1 MKHMCKRMV
10 ALALALLMTLSVMP
24 ERLNGS
30 AKAAGAYGKVT
41 ADEVFLRK
49 KPNTSADYWFRLS
62 TGYVCEVL
70 DVKTSGQITWY
81 NVNVEHPSPESDRTY
96 IGYIHGD
103 FFTLLTEEEAAEY
116 EKNGA
121 LKEETNAG
129 ESETVPGGNTTPEG
143 EGETPPSADQDS
155 SSAAGNTTA
164 YAGATGQ
171 ITNDG
176 VNFRVSEGGQL
187 IRKLDRGT
195 VVEILSIPAA
205 IDTNHWYKIRYD
217 GDEGYVMSTFMKV
230 VSTGDPNGTPT
241 DPDGES
247 SLHGYVRLVLS
258 SANLR
263 LTPGGTVGA
272 QWENTGEVL
281 RVVDQPVEYRGFIY
295 YPVIFEGNRY
305 YVREDT
311 VQLQATSGSSG
322 STGSSENQQPENVVG
337 YVRTTKSGVNLRL
350 NPAGKVIE
358 QIKKNTVLPVL
369 VKPFKESGY
378 YWYRVQTEDGARG
391 YLRAD
396 CVKECNA
403 DGSDIGSGPVVTDT
417 PVETDPPKPAS
428 YGYVIT
434 VLDKVNLR
442 TKPAG
447 SSQEQIALG
456 VVLPLTGEVITNE
469 GKYEWYPVK
478 AASGKTGVLR
488 GDCVKLCNA
497 DGSDIGEELPPEN
510 TETSQPTES
519 TKPEETDK
527 PTETTPPVSEYG
539 YVMLTKPGVNLR
551 KTAGGDTL
559 TQLDKDTVWPMTG
572 DKVKQNGVYWYPI
585 KAEGRNGFVRE
596 DCCFKL
602 SATQQESYLAGNG
615 VPEEKPEEKVSYVI
629 TILDSVNLRAAATKD
644 STAKFNVP
652 LGTVMAYK
660 QGPVANSNWYKVI
673 YKNTEVW
680 VLGTCVEEMT
690 AAEFEAWLEK
700 NPDNTPQT
708 DVVEGYVKILK
719 DEVNLRKTASGKVLA
734 QLNEKDTV
742 YAYSKTEAK
751 SGYTWYYVKSSQGY
765 GYLRSDCVMECN
777 ADGSNFVPEN
787 TNTPGETGQEA
798 SYTTLKKGSTGTA
811 VKNLVEE
818 LKNQGYY
825 TGEVTS
831 SYTTEVENAVKKFQA
846 ANGLTVDGI
855 AGSKTQHKLFGTV
868 PIGSGDPTNLTMT
881 IYPAEKIDWFTG
893 GIQQLWPKGA
903 NQKVYDVRTGIV
915 WWAHR
920 WSGAYHADI
929 EPLTAADTARLCKIY
944 GVKNAE
950 EIVKKDL
957 WEKRPC
963 LVTIGTRTFACSLYG
978 VPHNPDGDT
987 IPDNDMTGQICLH
1000 FTNSKGHESGKVSSG
1015 HTKATEEAYQNAPN
1029 GQKK

>member
-1 MKHMCKRMV
+1 MKHMVKRLV
-10 ALALALLMTLSVMP
+10 ALALALLMTLSVCP
-24 ERLNGS
+24 EKLSSS
-30 AKAAGAYGKVT
+30 AKAEGAYGKVT

-49 KPNTSADYWFRLS
+49 KASTSADYWFRLEM
-62 TGYVCEVL
+62 GYVCKVL
-70 DVKTSGQITWY
+70 DVKPSGKITWY
-81 NVNVEHPSPESDRTY
+81 NVEVEHPSPESNRTY

-103 FFTLLTEEEAAEY
+103 YFALLTEEEAAEY
-116 EKNGA
+116 EQNGA
-121 LKEETNAG
+121 LQEEGT
-129 ESETVPGGNTTPEG
+129 SG
-143 EGETPPSADQDS
+143 EGETTPEDTTIGGGQEEGSADQGG
-155 SSAAGNTTA
+155 SAADNTTA

-187 IRKLDRGT
+187 IRKLDKGT
-195 VVEILSIPAA
+195 VVEVLSIPAA
-205 IDTNHWYKIRYD
+205 IDTNHWYKVRYD
-217 GDEGYVMSTFMKV
+217 GDEGYIMSTFMKV
-230 VSTGDPNGTPT
+230 ISTGDPNGTPT
-241 DPDGES
+241 DPDDEG
-247 SLHGYVRLVLS
+247 SLYGYVKLVLS

-263 LTPGGTVGA
+263 LTPGGTIGA

-281 RVVDQPVEYRGFIY
+281 RVVDKPVEYSKFIY
-295 YPVIFEGNRY
+295 YPVVFEGNRY

-311 VQLQATSGSSG
+311 VQLQATSGNAG
-322 STGSSENQQPENVVG
+322 STGGESQQPEATVVG
-337 YVRTTKSGVNLRL
+337 YVRTTKRGVNLRL
-350 NPAGKVIE
+350 KPAGTVAE
-358 QIKKNTVLPVL
+358 QIKINTVLPVL
-369 VKPFKESGY
+369 VAAFKESGY
-378 YWYRVQTEDGARG
+378 YWYYVQTAEGARG

-403 DGSDIGSGPVVTDT
+403 DGSNIDSGSTETNP
-417 PVETDPPKPAS
+417 PVETDPPQQTS

-442 TKPAG
+442 TKPTG
-447 SSQEQIALG
+447 SSQEQIAKG
-456 VVLPLTGEVITNE
+456 VVLPLTGEVITNA
-469 GKYEWYPVK
+469 GLYEWYPVK
-478 AASGKTGVLR
+478 AASGKSGVLR

-497 DGSDIGEELPPEN
+497 DGSEIGQEQPPEE
-510 TETSQPTES
+510 TETTQPTE
-519 TKPEETDK
+519 TNK
-527 PTETTPPVSEYG
+527 PTETKPPVSEHG
-539 YVMLTKPGVNLR
+539 YVMITKPGVNLR
-551 KTAGGDTL
+551 KTAGGDTM
-559 TQLDKDTVWPMTG
+559 TQLNKDTVWPMTG

-629 TILDSVNLRAAATKD
+629 TILDSVNLRQAATKD

-652 LGTVMAYK
+652 KGTVMAYK
-660 QGPVANSNWYKVI
+660 QAPVANSNWYKVI

-690 AAEFEAWLEK
+690 ASEFEAWQEQ
-700 NPDNTPQT
+700 NPDDIPQT
-708 DVVEGYVKILK
+708 DVIEGYVKILK
-719 DEVNLRKTASGKVLA
+719 ESVNLRKDPAGKVLTS
-734 QLNEKDTV
+734 LNEENKV

-765 GYLRSDCVMECN
+765 GYLRSDCVVECN
-777 ADGSNFVPEN
+777 ADGGSSAPEN
-787 TNTPGETGQEA
+787 TNKPGTTGQEA
-798 SYTTLKKGSTGTA
+798 SYSTLKKGSTGTA

-825 TGEVTS
+825 TGSVTS

-846 ANGLTVDGI
+846 ANDLGVDGI
-855 AGSKTQHKLFGTV
+855 AGAKTQHKLFGTV
-868 PIGSGDPTNLTMT
+868 PIGSGDPNNLTMT

-893 GIQQLWPKGA
+893 GIQQMWPKGA

-920 WSGAYHADI
+920 WSGGYHADI

-1015 HTKATEEAYQNAPN
+1015 HTAATEEAYQKAPN

>member
-1 MKHMCKRMV
+1 MKHMYKRLVTLM
-10 ALALALLMTLSVMP
+10 LALLMALSVLP
-24 ERLNGS
+24 EGFNGS

-49 KPNTSADYWFRLS
+49 KASTTADYWFRLD
-62 TGYVCEVL
+62 TGYVCKVL
-70 DVKTSGQITWY
+70 DVKPSGSITWY
-81 NVNVEHPSPESDRTY
+81 NVEVEHPSPESNRTY

-103 FFTLLTEEEAAEY
+103 YFTLLTDEEAAEY
-116 EKNGA
+116 EQSGA
-121 LKEETNAG
+121 LTEE
-129 ESETVPGGNTTPEG
+129 EDTTPEDTAPEG
-143 EGETPPSADQDS
+143 STDPEGEESAGDGSGATSGD
-155 SSAAGNTTA
+155 NTAA

-176 VNFRVSEGGQL
+176 VNFRESEGGQL
-187 IRKLDRGT
+187 IRKLDKGI

-205 IDTNHWYKIRYD
+205 IDANHWYKVRYD
-217 GDEGYVMSTFMKV
+217 GDEGYIMSTFLKV
-230 VSTGDPNGTPT
+230 ISTGDPNGTAS
-241 DPDGES
+241 DSNDEG
-247 SLHGYVRLVLS
+247 SLYGYVKLILS

-281 RVVDQPVEYRGFIY
+281 RVVDKPQEYRSFIY

-311 VQLQATSGSSG
+311 VQLQATAGSSG
-322 STGSSENQQPENVVG
+322 STEEDTTTVVG

-350 NPAGKVIE
+350 KPAGTVAE
-358 QIKKNTVLPVL
+358 QIKKDTVLPVL
-369 VKPFKESGY
+369 VAAFKESGY
-378 YWYRVQTEDGARG
+378 YWYYVQTEDGARG

-403 DGSDIGSGPVVTDT
+403 DGSNIDSGSTETNPPTETNKPTDT
-417 PVETDPPKPAS
+417 S
-428 YGYVIT
+428 YGYVVT

-442 TKPAG
+442 TKPTG

-456 VVLPLTGEVITNE
+456 VVLPLTGEVITND
-469 GKYEWYPVK
+469 GLYKWYPVK
-478 AASGKTGVLR
+478 SASGKTGVVR

-497 DGSDIGEELPPEN
+497 DGSDIGSSTEPEN
-510 TETSQPTES
+510 TETTQPTE
-519 TKPEETDK
+519 TTK
-527 PTETTPPVSEYG
+527 PTETTTPVSEYG
-539 YVMLTKPGVNLR
+539 YVMTTKSGVNLR
-551 KTAGGDTL
+551 KTAGGDTMI
-559 TQLDKDTVWPMTG
+559 QLNKGTVWPMTG
-572 DKVKQNGVYWYPI
+572 EKVKHNGVYWYPV
-585 KAEGRNGFVRE
+585 KAQGRSGYIRE

-615 VPEEKPEEKVSYVI
+615 VPEEKEEEKVNYVI
-629 TILDSVNLRAAATKD
+629 TILDSVNLRQAATKD

-652 LGTVMAYK
+652 KGTVMAYK
-660 QGPVANSNWYKVI
+660 QGPVANSNWYKVV

-690 AAEFEAWLEK
+690 AAEFEEWLDQ

-708 DVVEGYVKILK
+708 DVVEGYVKITK
-719 DEVNLRKTASGKVLA
+719 DGVNLRKTASGKVLA
-734 QLNEKDTV
+734 QLDEKGTV
-742 YAYSKTEAK
+742 YAYSKTEAA

-787 TNTPGETGQEA
+787 TTTPGTTGQEA
-798 SYTTLKKGSTGTA
+798 SYTTLKKGSSGTA

-825 TGEVTS
+825 TGSVTS
-831 SYTTEVENAVKKFQA
+831 NYTTDVETAVKNFQA
-846 ANGLTVDGI
+846 ANGLEVDGI

-868 PIGSGDPTNLTMT
+868 PIGSGDSTNLTMT

-978 VPHNPDGDT
+978 VPHNEDGDT

>member
-1 MKHMCKRMV
+1 MKHMCKRLV
-10 ALALALLMTLSVMP
+10 TLALALLMTLSVLP

-49 KPNTSADYWFRLS
+49 KANTSADYWFRLN

-81 NVNVEHPSPESDRTY
+81 NVEAEHPSPESNRTY

-103 FFTLLTEEEAAEY
+103 YFTLLTEEEAAEY
-116 EKNGA
+116 EQSGA
-121 LKEETNAG
+121 LKEEDNAG
-129 ESETVPGGNTTPEG
+129 EGETTTEDDATTPEG
-143 EGETPPSADQDS
+143 EGDAPTGDEGGST
-155 SSAAGNTTA
+155 AGNTSA

-176 VNFRVSEGGQL
+176 VNFRESEGGQL
-187 IRKLDRGT
+187 IRKLDKGT
-195 VVEILSIPAA
+195 VVEILTIPAT
-205 IDTNHWYKIRYD
+205 IDANHWYKIRYA

-230 VSTGDPNGTPT
+230 ISTGDPNGTPT
-241 DPDGES
+241 DPDDEG
-247 SLHGYVRLVLS
+247 SLYGYVKLIKS

-263 LTPGGTVGA
+263 LTPGGTIGA

-281 RVVDQPVEYRGFIY
+281 RVVDKPQKYNNFIY
-295 YPVIFEGNRY
+295 YPVVFEGNSY
-305 YVREDT
+305 FVREDT
-311 VQLQATSGSSG
+311 VQLQATSGGSG
-322 STGSSENQQPENVVG
+322 NAGSSEPQKPETVVG

-350 NPAGKVIE
+350 KPAGTVAE
-358 QIKKNTVLPVL
+358 QIRKDTVLPVL
-369 VKPFKESGY
+369 VAAFKESGY
-378 YWYRVQTEDGARG
+378 YWYYVQTEDGARG

-403 DGSDIGSGPVVTDT
+403 DGSNIESGSTET
-417 PVETDPPKPAS
+417 NKPVETDPPQQTN

-434 VLDKVNLR
+434 VMDKVNLR
-442 TKPAG
+442 TKPTG

-456 VVLPLTGEVITNE
+456 VVLPLTGDVITNA
-469 GKYEWYPVK
+469 GSKYSWYPVK

-497 DGSDIGEELPPEN
+497 DGSDIGEEQPPEN
-510 TETSQPTES
+510 TETTPPTE
-519 TKPEETDK
+519 TNK

-559 TQLDKDTVWPMTG
+559 TQLNEDTVWPMTG

-615 VPEEKPEEKVSYVI
+615 VPEEKPEEKVNYVI
-629 TILDSVNLRAAATKD
+629 TILDSVNLRQAATKD

-652 LGTVMAYK
+652 MGTVMAYK
-660 QGPVANSNWYKVI
+660 QGPVANSNWYKVV

-690 AAEFEAWLEK
+690 ATEFEEWLDK

-708 DVVEGYVKILK
+708 DVIEGYVRIIK
-719 DEVNLRKTASGKVLA
+719 DGVNLRKTASGKVLA
-734 QLNEKDTV
+734 QLDEKDTV
-742 YAYSKTEAK
+742 YAFSKTESA

-777 ADGSNFVPEN
+777 ADGSNFTPEN
-787 TNTPGETGQEA
+787 TNTPGNSGQEA

-825 TGEVTS
+825 IGSVTS

-868 PIGSGDPTNLTMT
+868 PIGSGDSTNLTMT

-920 WSGAYHADI
+920 WSGGYHADI